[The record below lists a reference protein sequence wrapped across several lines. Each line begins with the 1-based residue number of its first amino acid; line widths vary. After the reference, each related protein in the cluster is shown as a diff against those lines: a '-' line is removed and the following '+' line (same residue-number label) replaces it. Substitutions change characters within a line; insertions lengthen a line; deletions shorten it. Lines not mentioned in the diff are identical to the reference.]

1 MVSVDSSSA
10 QVMEQVIVENG
21 GKKEWL
27 FPAIKDEQDG
37 IKVRPEPQLDP
48 EEFHLLFE
56 TPLVIVENGPKR
68 NRLLPAVNDE
78 HGGVIVEVKVEE
90 ENMDPNEFRARLKAS
105 LFQWKLQVYYYHCI
119 FFLIISLIE
128 FIWRFGSWKSSLN

>member
-21 GKKEWL
+21 GKREWL
-27 FPAIKDEQDG
+27 FPAVKDEQDG

-90 ENMDPNEFRARLKAS
+90 ENMDPNEFRSRLKAS
-105 LFQWKLQVYYYHCI
+105 LFQWKLQVYL
-119 FFLIISLIE
+119 FF
-128 FIWRFGSWKSSLN
+128 